1 MNQTTTDAEILN
13 ETELSPTTQDKVTA
27 LTVRVDALAI
37 PDGSPAE
44 QANALHTSFIHSA
57 VSAKIRAI
65 QCGWVLA
72 AQRERIGHGQWMDWI
87 EENLDFSDRTVRK
100 YIDAFETTVGTYR
113 RQQRRP
119 LPLSVEPTM
128 EEIEE
133 ATKVTKE
140 KPLAALL
147 RDTGV
152 VENNPNHGGVRE
164 GAGRKAAAAAAAAE
178 DGLSD
183 QDSATVM
190 WINAMA
196 PFERDRAAFHSAA
209 RDLRPEVARRFLSEL
224 EMLVDTLEES
234 VGGKPKAKGR
244 K

>member
-1 MNQTTTDAEILN
+1 MKNKAEIVEPEILE
-13 ETELSPTTQDKVTA
+13 ETEPSSVTQDKVTA
-27 LTVRVDALAI
+27 LTVRVDTLAI

-44 QANALHTSFIHSA
+44 QANALHSSFLHSA

-72 AQRERIGHGQWMDWI
+72 AQRESIGHGQWNDWVLG
-87 EENLDFSDRTVRK
+87 LDFSRRTAYN
-100 YIDAFETTVGTYR
+100 YINAYESTVGTYR

-128 EEIEE
+128 EEIAE

-152 VENNPNHGGVRE
+152 VENNPNHGGVRN
-164 GAGRKAAAAAAAAE
+164 GAGRKAEELPKLTKVQEAE
-178 DGLSD
+178 TVWAGLMAQLD
-183 QDSATVM
+183 KTVVM
-190 WINAMA
+190 DTIPLLGAK
-196 PFERDRAAFHSAA
+196 AA
-209 RDLRPEVARRFLSEL
+209 RVCHDRVAEL
-224 EMLVDTLEES
+224 ARALKEHLKEF
-234 VGGKPKAKGR
+234 
-244 K
+244 